1 LGADRLV
8 VVRLLEHKVAAKRD
22 LNEVKQ
28 DVAAVLSKEKAQSLI
43 VQKAQQIK
51 GRLQGGES
59 IQAVAT
65 ENKLEIK
72 AEKGLVRGKNKLPE
86 QLSEAV
92 FKAAKPVGGKPS
104 VFIAVLASGEQVLV
118 SLTKVTAGI
127 MSEDDKKQ
135 MELAKKNIANAFGQ
149 TEFNQVL
156 NSLQVEA
163 DVEINTKTQV
173 QTQ

>member
-1 LGADRLV
+1 
-8 VVRLLEHKVAAKRD
+8 
-22 LNEVKQ
+22 
-28 DVAAVLSKEKAQSLI
+28 
-43 VQKAQQIK
+43 
-51 GRLQGGES
+51 
-59 IQAVAT
+59 
-65 ENKLEIK
+65 
-72 AEKGLVRGKNKLPE
+72 
-86 QLSEAV
+86 
-92 FKAAKPVGGKPS
+92 
-104 VFIAVLASGEQVLV
+104 LV

-163 DVEINTKTQV
+163 DVEINTKAQV